1 MAKYMVLEE
10 SYINE
15 ALIPEGTIVDFDG
28 LPGSNLE
35 LVDEPTEEV
44 PVKIAKAK

>member
-1 MAKYMVLEE
+1 MVLEE

-15 ALIPEGTIVDFDG
+15 ALVPEGTIIDFDG

-35 LVDEPTEEV
+35 SVDEPTEEM